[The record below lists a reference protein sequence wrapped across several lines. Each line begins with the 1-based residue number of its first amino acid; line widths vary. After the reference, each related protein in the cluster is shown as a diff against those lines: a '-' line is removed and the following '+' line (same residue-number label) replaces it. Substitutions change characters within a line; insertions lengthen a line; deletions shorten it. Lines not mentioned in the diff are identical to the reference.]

1 MSRQEIKKILHNI
14 DLQADS
20 SLQEPFSKGLPILI
34 NLVEKLSEENE
45 QLKIEIQKLRDENNQ
60 LKGEQGKPKIRGK
73 KGRGKGK
80 NVSSEKD
87 RKEREGKKEKKQ
99 EIKKKDTTIDRTEI
113 CKVDP
118 SILPADAE
126 YRGYEPVLVQEI
138 LITTDNVEYRKEIF
152 YSPSENRTGAFR
164 FSRSRS
170 QH

>member
-1 MSRQEIKKILHNI
+1 MSRQEIKKLLHNI
-14 DLQADS
+14 DFQADS
-20 SLQEPFSKGLPILI
+20 FLQESSSKGLQILI

-45 QLKIEIQKLRDENNQ
+45 QLKIEIQKLRDENNR

-73 KGRGKGK
+73 KGSGKGK

-87 RKEREGKKEKKQ
+87 RKQREGKKKENQ
-99 EIKKKDTTIDRTEI
+99 EIKKKDITIDRSEI

-126 YRGYEPVLVQEI
+126 HRGYEPVVVQEI

-152 YSPSENRTGAFR
+152 YSPSENRTCTWENYPPV
-164 FSRSRS
+164 
-170 QH
+170 

>member
-1 MSRQEIKKILHNI
+1 MSPQEIKKILHNI
-14 DLQADS
+14 DFQADS

-87 RKEREGKKEKKQ
+87 RKEG
-99 EIKKKDTTIDRTEI
+99 
-113 CKVDP
+113 CN
-118 SILPADAE
+118 SI
-126 YRGYEPVLVQEI
+126 I
-138 LITTDNVEYRKEIF
+138 
-152 YSPSENRTGAFR
+152 
-164 FSRSRS
+164 
-170 QH
+170 